1 MGKGIRQVFQN
12 NMNLSSFPF
21 ILKDSLLEVPEL
33 PAELTDIE
41 FTRRDSRAQVLK
53 ILPVYFIL
61 KNLDLMYL

>member
-21 ILKDSLLEVPEL
+21 ILKDSLLEL

-53 ILPVYFIL
+53 ILPVYFIF
-61 KNLDLMYL
+61 KNLNLMCL